1 MIRSTLLFT
10 AALTALPLASAYA
23 QKAGEVT
30 VVLGEDLDLV
40 EPCMATRS
48 NIGRVILQN
57 VNETLTQYDVK
68 GGKGVLPRL
77 AESWTDQGNG
87 TWRFSLRKGVKF
99 SNGTAFDA
107 NDVKHSFERM
117 MSDKITCEFFT
128 LLRRYQAQ
136 PERRR

>member
-57 VNETLTQYDVK
+57 VNETLTQ
-68 GGKGVLPRL
+68 
-77 AESWTDQGNG
+77 
-87 TWRFSLRKGVKF
+87 
-99 SNGTAFDA
+99 
-107 NDVKHSFERM
+107 
-117 MSDKITCEFFT
+117 
-128 LLRRYQAQ
+128 LRREAAARALCRDWRS
-136 PERRR
+136 PGKTRAMAPGASTSARA